1 MTNET
6 PSHRLSFAILL
17 LSLALGPWSFAAAA
31 APAAP
36 NILWITAEDMSPNL
50 GCYGDAFART
60 PNLDA
65 FAKQS
70 VRYTRAFATAPVCA
84 PSRACLITGA
94 YATSLGNPHL
104 RCEMTL
110 PPFVQSYAKLL
121 RDAGWFT
128 ANNVKTDYNLRDE
141 SAFIRASWNR
151 SDAQAHWRQRASGQ
165 PFFSV
170 FNLMETHQSRASV
183 WPAEQFENE
192 IAARLKQSER
202 ADPAK
207 VPLPPIWPD
216 TPSARRAMARYY
228 DCIAAMDQRV
238 GAILRE
244 LEADGLADDTIVF
257 FYSDHGMGM
266 PGGKRLLHDRGMRV
280 PLLVRFPKKWQHLAP
295 GVPGAVV
302 DRLVSFVDFAPTVL
316 SLAGLPAPGHL
327 QGVAFLGPAAGAPR
341 EFVFGA
347 RDRVDEAIDTARS
360 VLDTRWLYIRN
371 FRPHLSWAPPEGY
384 SDQSPFRREL
394 VAAARADELSVG
406 PMTWLAPTR
415 APEEL
420 YDTEADPW
428 QLHNLA
434 AMPEHRATLERLRGQ
449 LRAWMIETRDLGLL
463 PETDLLS
470 RAGGDSPYE
479 LARKRGAYPV
489 ERVLATAEL
498 VGQPGSVAK
507 LARALRDKDAGVRY
521 WAAVGLR
528 AVGAKASG
536 ERSALRRA
544 LKDES
549 SAVRIEA
556 AGALAALGD
565 RAAVSGV
572 LTAELNSTDWNATL
586 HAARTL
592 QLLGATAEPA
602 WPAMRERLVLAR
614 EQEGKETLAMFVRFA
629 LEAALDGN

>member
-1 MTNET
+1 
-6 PSHRLSFAILL
+6 
-17 LSLALGPWSFAAAA
+17 
-31 APAAP
+31 
-36 NILWITAEDMSPNL
+36 
-50 GCYGDAFART
+50 
-60 PNLDA
+60 
-65 FAKQS
+65 
-70 VRYTRAFATAPVCA
+70 
-84 PSRACLITGA
+84 
-94 YATSLGNPHL
+94 
-104 RCEMTL
+104 
-110 PPFVQSYAKLL
+110 
-121 RDAGWFT
+121 
-128 ANNVKTDYNLRDE
+128 
-141 SAFIRASWNR
+141 
-151 SDAQAHWRQRASGQ
+151 
-165 PFFSV
+165 
-170 FNLMETHQSRASV
+170 
-183 WPAEQFENE
+183 
-192 IAARLKQSER
+192 
-202 ADPAK
+202 
-207 VPLPPIWPD
+207 
-216 TPSARRAMARYY
+216 
-228 DCIAAMDQRV
+228 MDQRV

-280 PLLVRFPKKWQHLAP
+280 PLLIRFPKQWQHLAP
-295 GVPGAVV
+295 AAPGATV

-316 SLAGLPAPGHL
+316 SLAGLPAPGHM
-327 QGVAFLGPAAGAPR
+327 QGVAFLGPAAGATR

-360 VLDTRWLYIRN
+360 VRDARWLYIRN

-434 AMPEHRATLERLRGQ
+434 ARPEHRATLERLRGK
-449 LRAWMIETRDLGLL
+449 LREWMIETRDLGLL
-463 PETDLLS
+463 PEADLLA

-479 LARKRGAYPV
+479 LARKPGAYPV

-498 VGQPGSVAK
+498 VGQPGSVSK

-528 AVGAKASG
+528 AAGGKASG

-544 LKDES
+544 LKDS
-549 SAVRIEA
+549 SSTVRIEA
-556 AGALAALGD
+556 AGALAGLGD

-572 LTAELNSTDWNATL
+572 LTAELSSTDWNTSL

-592 QLLGATAEPA
+592 QLLGAAAEPA
-602 WPAMRERLVLAR
+602 HPAMRERLALAR
-614 EQEGKETLAMFVRFA
+614 GQEGRETFAMFVRFA
-629 LEAALDGN
+629 LEAALEGR